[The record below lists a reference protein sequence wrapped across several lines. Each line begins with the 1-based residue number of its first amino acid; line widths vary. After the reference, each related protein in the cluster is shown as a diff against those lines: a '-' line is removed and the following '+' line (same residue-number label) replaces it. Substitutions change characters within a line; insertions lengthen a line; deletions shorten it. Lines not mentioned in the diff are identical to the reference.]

1 MTKARTL
8 ADNYA
13 ADINQVTADAPLT
26 GGGTSGT
33 VTVGI
38 QAGTTAQSG
47 AVQLTDSTAST
58 STTTAATPNS
68 VKSAYDLANGAIAKS
83 TIDAKGDL
91 LVGSADDTVSRLAV
105 ASTAGYVL
113 TVDSAEATGL
123 KWAAAS
129 SGSTF
134 AGCAVRKN
142 ASQSITT
149 NVITAITWPV
159 EDIDTDG
166 FHSTSTNTSRFTVP
180 TGKAGKYQIGWWFSD
195 IGGGGVAGALITT
208 YIYKNGTNITGY
220 RDLQVKGD
228 IDYMVS
234 SGSVIVDAAV
244 GDYFEIFYKNYD
256 ESANIYADNSTAY
269 FYYLGA

>member
-83 TIDAKGDL
+83 TVDAKGDL
-91 LVGSADDTVSRLAV
+91 LVGTANDIVSRLAV
-105 ASTAGYVL
+105 ASTAGYL
-113 TVDSAEATGL
+113 LSVDSAEATGL
-123 KWAAAS
+123 KWAAPAS
-129 SGSTF
+129 SSGPAFKAT
-134 AGCAVRKN
+134 G
-142 ASQSITT
+142 TT
-149 NVITAITWPV
+149 NQALTQSTWTKA
-159 EDIDTDG
+159 ELGTETFDTD
-166 FHSTSTNTSRFTVP
+166 SCYDPTTNYRFTP
-180 TGKAGKYQIGWWFSD
+180 NKAGYYSFQTTARITHGDASAYYQYG
-195 IGGGGVAGALITT
+195 
-208 YIYKNGTNITGY
+208 IYKNGTLENLLIIVTA
-220 RDLQVKGD
+220 QT
-228 IDYMVS
+228 
-234 SGSVIVDAAV
+234 SGSTYAASNLIYFN
-244 GDYFEIFYKNYD
+244 GTTDYAELYVYTQ
-256 ESANIYADNSTAY
+256 ATASQNLDRSNT
-269 FYYLGA
+269 FFSGIWIRS